1 MSVERLELR
10 FKDAA
15 SVQKVLHA
23 RVNLWH
29 ALPAPVFPLSPST
42 NDVVPVKKYVYRRFI
57 ERHSTRDISALT
69 FPIVGC
75 NKCRQDCK
83 NGSYIYVL
91 RQTHEPTR
99 SRLSE
104 LAKVRFTPNCR
115 QRNISIK
122 VKVERI
128 LRYLIKWQRIRKR
141 KRERAKAEAK
151 GKNQFHK
158 SISCIPRATYLSEKN
173 AWNLE
178 TAVIKMS
185 DFSIYRWPREL
196 NGGRSQSRGSKVDY
210 RVGDDA

>member
-99 SRLSE
+99 SRPNSRKLDSLQIADNGISRLKLRSREFCDILSNDSASE
-104 LAKVRFTPNCR
+104 K
-115 QRNISIK
+115 
-122 VKVERI
+122 E
-128 LRYLIKWQRIRKR
+128 
-141 KRERAKAEAK
+141 RERAKAEAK